1 MNKFNRIVAAGF
13 GVVAVSFIFSVSSI
27 AQDTIQRAID
37 NPARPETDRKRDAV
51 RKPAELL
58 KFVGTSEGDVVL
70 EMLSAHGYYAE
81 ILSEAVGSKGKVDA
95 HNNEDYKTYTK
106 DALVKRLAVDGR
118 MENVTELVAEVNEM
132 ELEAGKYDSIYLV
145 ERFHDFWDA
154 ADGGTKHNVER
165 TLAQFHKALKVD
177 GTIAIVDHAAA
188 DGAPLS
194 VGHTLHRIAKD
205 AVIAEL
211 AKGDF
216 VLEAEADF
224 LANAEDDGS
233 KLPRDTRGTTNR
245 MVLKFRKK

>member
-1 MNKFNRIVAAGF
+1 MNKFSRIVAAGL
-13 GVVAVSFIFSVSSI
+13 GAVAVSYTFSLSSI
-27 AQDTIQRAID
+27 ASDTIQRAIE
-37 NPARPETDRKRDAV
+37 NPARPETDRQRDAV

-70 EMLSAHGYYAE
+70 EMLSAGGYYAE
-81 ILSEAVGSKGKVDA
+81 ILSGAVGSKGEVDA

-106 DALVKRLAVDGR
+106 DALVKRLAVEGR
-118 MENVTELVAEVNEM
+118 MQNVTELVAEVDEM

-165 TLAQFHKALKVD
+165 ALAQFHKALKLD
-177 GTIAIVDHAAA
+177 GTLAIVDHAAA

-205 AVIAEL
+205 AAIAEL
-211 AKGDF
+211 EKGGF

-233 KLPRDTRGTTNR
+233 ELSSGTSNR
-245 MVLKFRKK
+245 MVLKFKKK